1 MSAKGK
7 RTRGGKRKDDDEY
20 QPGEFSL
27 TPAATPPPTRR
38 RASSRAVALTPKMK
52 DRDMDAIQDKKLM
65 QHLANLEKD
74 NFGFTEED
82 AAQATAEEDAEG
94 PFSKKKKRRKSGLR
108 RLRKYNFDRVLEE
121 EAEQD
126 KDAEVN
132 YFSVQA
138 EPSRLPPRH
147 FCSVCGYFANYTC
160 TKCRSRFCCVRCKA
174 THEEHRCQKFKV

>member
-1 MSAKGK
+1 M
-7 RTRGGKRKDDDEY
+7 
-20 QPGEFSL
+20 
-27 TPAATPPPTRR
+27 
-38 RASSRAVALTPKMK
+38 ALTPKMK